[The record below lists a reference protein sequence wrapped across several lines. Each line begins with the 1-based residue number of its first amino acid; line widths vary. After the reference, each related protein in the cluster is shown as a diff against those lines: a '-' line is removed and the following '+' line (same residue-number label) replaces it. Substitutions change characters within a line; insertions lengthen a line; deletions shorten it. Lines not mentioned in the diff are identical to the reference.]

1 MTTDQTAEKSIV
13 AVNMNRKDTVC
24 ETKGKLADLLLS
36 AVNETVKQIFKE
48 AGAEVI
54 FNFIEKQCHL
64 KLEEIVEKP
73 EVFSAGLERLTVS
86 ATSVIEKM
94 ILEKLY
100 SKLELKFEEKQGYE
114 FSDYLRELKG
124 KVRLINE

>member
-1 MTTDQTAEKSIV
+1 MTREQTAEKSIA
-13 AVNMNRKDTVC
+13 AVNINREDRVC

-54 FNFIEKQCHL
+54 FSFIEKQCHL
-64 KLEEIVEKP
+64 KLEEIVKKP
-73 EVFSAGLERLTVS
+73 EVFSAGLRRLTVS

-94 ILEKLY
+94 ILENLY
-100 SKLELKFEEKQGYE
+100 SKLNLRFAVKDGYE
-114 FSDYLRELKG
+114 FSDYIKELRRNKDVEG
-124 KVRLINE
+124 

>member
-1 MTTDQTAEKSIV
+1 MTTERTAEKSI
-13 AVNMNRKDTVC
+13 APVNMNRKDTVF
-24 ETKGKLADLLLS
+24 ETKGKLADLLLN

-94 ILEKLY
+94 ILENLY
-100 SKLELKFEEKQGYE
+100 SKLNLRFAEKDGYD
-114 FSDYLRELKG
+114 FSDYIKELKE
-124 KVRLINE
+124 K

>member
-1 MTTDQTAEKSIV
+1 MTREQTAEKWIV

-94 ILEKLY
+94 ILENLY
-100 SKLELKFEEKQGYE
+100 SKLELKFVEKKGYE
-114 FSDYLRELKG
+114 FSDYIKDLRNG
-124 KVRLINE
+124 KFDR